1 MTDKNTPVS
10 EDDLHAYV
18 DGFLDP
24 DRRRAV
30 EAWLGA
36 NPDAAAMVA
45 DWQRQNADIRGLFA
59 GRAEALADDAAIVSK
74 ASAVAERGS
83 APGLSRF
90 WQAAAAVALFIGGA
104 AAGQL
109 AAPWFSDEPR
119 PALQTAAALPDQ
131 SHSAFLIYASD
142 IRHPVE
148 VGADEQQHLAAWLG
162 KRLDTPLRIPDLTT
176 VGMKLV
182 GGRLV
187 PVSGK
192 AGALLMYEDE
202 AGERVTVLLGRNEEN
217 RETSFRYASDA
228 GLETFY
234 WIDGPIGYAVTGEI
248 SRERLQQVADECYRQ
263 FET

>member
-1 MTDKNTPVS
+1 M
-10 EDDLHAYV
+10 
-18 DGFLDP
+18 
-24 DRRRAV
+24 
-30 EAWLGA
+30 
-36 NPDAAAMVA
+36 
-45 DWQRQNADIRGLFA
+45 LF
-59 GRAEALADDAAIVSK
+59 V
-74 ASAVAERGS
+74 
-83 APGLSRF
+83 
-90 WQAAAAVALFIGGA
+90 GGA
-104 AAGQL
+104 IAGQL
-109 AAPWFSDEPR
+109 APPYFTGAPQ
-119 PALQTAAALPDQ
+119 PALQTAALPDQ
-131 SHSAFLIYASD
+131 SRSAFLIYASD

-162 KRLDTPLRIPDLTT
+162 KRLDTPLRIPDLSAL
-176 VGMKLV
+176 GLKLV

-192 AGALLMYEDE
+192 AGALLMYEDD
-202 AGERVTVLLGRNEEN
+202 AGERITVLLGRNEEN